1 MPKNSADGSTYPIM
15 AASSEEFI
23 CSHCHRVSNET
34 TCSSCGTPNRK
45 RKGTLLVQNALRW
58 PSSSTSKAPKSKVPK
73 QLVSL
78 VKKCPQWEQQI
89 IALVENNKN
98 YAHFSYKE
106 MEQEIT
112 GRWILRAAW
121 KMLQENA
128 NQLIAS
134 IERRANRLE
143 VTTSCPLSEQN
154 NFDLSVENKASN
166 FNNLADKFL
175 FGGEI
180 YVRSRATKSTTKGL
194 LEWKEKANRL
204 RDVTLHEELVG
215 YFNDVNDF
223 KAFLATELPGIKEYL
238 NLKATIK
245 RNYNLDLQAK
255 GVAGAMTRANAK
267 RKRDKEMAALAGKGK
282 TTFVP
287 LVRKFVDIRGEHDKV
302 RKAN

>member
-1 MPKNSADGSTYPIM
+1 M